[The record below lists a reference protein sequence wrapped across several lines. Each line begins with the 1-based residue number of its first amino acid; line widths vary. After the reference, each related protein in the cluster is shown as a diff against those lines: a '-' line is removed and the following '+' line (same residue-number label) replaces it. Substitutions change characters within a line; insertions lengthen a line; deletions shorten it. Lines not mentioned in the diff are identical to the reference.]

1 MSDNEEKTSISP
13 DLSKYQTSRSASGAK
28 TMHSG
33 DEVARLLEGMTLEE
47 VKDIAV
53 NLIGDPGLETKYSHL
68 NAGQQRM
75 NLGNRIRGFV
85 NKVNKEIEKAEAKNS
100 SLGDDEK
107 PVKVPA
113 SPMDKLNKVA
123 SKHVKAKEARIKDA
137 EEAKA
142 KAEVERAEKA
152 KEKEAKAAVKKT
164 KKKTKK
170 EESEG

>member
-1 MSDNEEKTSISP
+1 MSNEEKTSISP
-13 DLSKYQTSRSASGAK
+13 DLTKYQTGRSASGAK

-33 DEVARLLEGMTLEE
+33 DEVAQLLEGLTLEE
-47 VKDIAV
+47 VKDIAI
-53 NLIGDPGLETKYSHL
+53 NLIGDTDLETKYDRL

-85 NKVNKEIEKAEAKNS
+85 NKVNKEIEKAEAKNA

-123 SKHVKAKEARIKDA
+123 SKHVKAKEKRIKDA

-142 KAEVERAEKA
+142 KAEAEREAKA
-152 KEKEAKAAVKKT
+152 KEKAEKAAA
-164 KKKTKK
+164 KKKAKK
-170 EESEG
+170 EKSEG